1 MARVAAAMLLAWT
14 TPAVAGG
21 PTVIP
26 RVDDLID
33 APRTLFGRTKA
44 DIEARLGPPVAR
56 HRAVLASVRDPT
68 VLRPA
73 EEIRYPGLTL
83 QFATD
88 ARLARAVVTAAAYAL
103 PHGLAVGTT
112 ADRVQDVLGE
122 PQEATSTR
130 LLYLYSDGYPDT
142 VELYV
147 RDGRVSRI
155 EWTYWVE

>member
-1 MARVAAAMLLAWT
+1 
-14 TPAVAGG
+14 
-21 PTVIP
+21 VIP

-33 APRTLFGRTKA
+33 APRTLFGRTRL

-56 HRAVLASVRDPT
+56 GRAPLASGRDPA

-73 EEIRYPGLTL
+73 DELRYPGLTL
-83 QFATD
+83 QFVDD
-88 ARLARAVVTAAAYAL
+88 ARLARAVVTTASYTL
-103 PHGLAVGTT
+103 PHGLAVGTA

-122 PQEATSTR
+122 PQEASSTR

>member
-68 VLRPA
+68 VL
-73 EEIRYPGLTL
+73 LTL